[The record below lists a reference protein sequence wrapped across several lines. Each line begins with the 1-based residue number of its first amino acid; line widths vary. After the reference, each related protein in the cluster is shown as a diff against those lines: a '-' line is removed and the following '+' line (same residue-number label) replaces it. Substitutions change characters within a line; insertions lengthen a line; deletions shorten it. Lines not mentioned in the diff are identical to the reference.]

1 MAASTRTAMLGRWR
15 RFSFVLRLFGT
26 PTGWIGATLTGIVVV
41 MAVLAPVVAT
51 QDPFHQNLTVSGIA
65 QPPSR
70 THIFGTDELG
80 RDIYSRIVFGS
91 RISLFVASASLVLA
105 VIVGIVL
112 GTSAGMEGGAW
123 DHIIMRFTD
132 ALLAFPVLILAIA
145 IAAAVGRGMSSLILA
160 ISAVNV
166 PVFTRL
172 ARAQSLQ
179 LKDREF
185 VVAATAVGA
194 GAYRKIVR
202 HVLPNL
208 MNTMIVQASVSVS
221 FAIIIEA
228 AMSFLGLGVQAP
240 EPSWG
245 LMIATARLH
254 MASSPHMVLAPAA
267 VIFLTVLGFNLL
279 GDAVSDALDPRSGS
293 TKWKRR
299 WPQAGSL

>member
-1 MAASTRTAMLGRWR
+1 VAAASLAL
-15 RFSFVLRLFGT
+15 
-26 PTGWIGATLTGIVVV
+26 AAVV
-41 MAVLAPVVAT
+41 
-51 QDPFHQNLTVSGIA
+51 GIA
-65 QPPSR
+65 
-70 THIFGTDELG
+70 
-80 RDIYSRIVFGS
+80 
-91 RISLFVASASLVLA
+91 
-105 VIVGIVL
+105 L

-194 GAYRKIVR
+194 GAYRKIAR

-254 MASSPHMVLAPAA
+254 MASSPHMILAPAA

-279 GDAVSDALDPRSGS
+279 GDAVSDALDPRSGPV
-293 TKWKRR
+293 KWRRR
-299 WPQAGSL
+299 WPQASGL